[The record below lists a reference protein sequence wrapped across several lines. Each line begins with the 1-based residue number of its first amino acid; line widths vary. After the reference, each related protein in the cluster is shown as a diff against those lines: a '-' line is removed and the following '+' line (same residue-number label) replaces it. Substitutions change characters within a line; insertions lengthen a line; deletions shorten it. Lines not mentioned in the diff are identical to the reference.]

1 MNPPLNSPRPARVAV
16 LGCGAITERCHAPA
30 LRTLVAAGEVDVSH
44 LFDVDPARVRQIQ
57 AFLPQ
62 ARPLDNLE
70 ALASMRPELVLV
82 ASPVKFHALH
92 AITALRAGAAVLC
105 EKPMAKDAAE
115 AEAMIDAATAT
126 GRPLAIGLCRRFLPA
141 AQEIHRLLQTG
152 LLGRVRRVRA
162 QEGGKFNWPAQSP
175 AFFSRETGGGGVL
188 IDAGVHLLDLLLW
201 WFGEPES
208 IDYRD
213 DAAGG
218 VEANCLARLA
228 FTGVPSVELRLSRD
242 TSLKPFVRIEGDHAS
257 LDWNALCPDRLL
269 LRTAGSPQAWQVTLT
284 PSAPSSP
291 PLPTFEGIFIE
302 QIRNGIAAARGQ
314 APLLVPGI
322 EGIRSLRLIDQ
333 CYRQRQAWSMPW
345 YEATEQAVANR
356 LAHAAHP

>member
-1 MNPPLNSPRPARVAV
+1 
-16 LGCGAITERCHAPA
+16 
-30 LRTLVAAGEVDVSH
+30 
-44 LFDVDPARVRQIQ
+44 
-57 AFLPQ
+57 
-62 ARPLDNLE
+62 
-70 ALASMRPELVLV
+70 
-82 ASPVKFHALH
+82 
-92 AITALRAGAAVLC
+92 
-105 EKPMAKDAAE
+105 
-115 AEAMIDAATAT
+115 MIDAATAT

-333 CYRQRQAWSMPW
+333 CYRQRQAWPMPW
-345 YEATEQAVANR
+345 YEATEQAAANR